1 MTETTFPTPQ
11 DISDA
16 YNKRWEALKEEAKL
30 IVAAAMVSSYTE
42 RELPNGTKFKGGTFA
57 LVERFVVIRGWIVQE
72 FAKAGWAV
80 NTTDLFEDEI
90 GTSVF
95 NVHFENRQV

>member
-1 MTETTFPTPQ
+1 MIETTFPTPQ

-16 YNKRWEALKEEAKL
+16 YNKRWEALKEEATL
-30 IVAAAMVSSYTE
+30 IVAAAMVSSYIE
-42 RELPNGTKFKGGTFA
+42 RELPNGTKFKGGTFP
-57 LVERFVVIRGWIVQE
+57 LVERFFVIRGWIVQE

-80 NTTDLFEDEI
+80 ETTDLFDDEL
-90 GTSVF
+90 GDEAF

>member
-16 YNKRWEALKEEAKL
+16 YNKRWKALKEEATL
-30 IVAAAMVSSYTE
+30 IVAAAMVSSYRE
-42 RELPNGTKFKGGTFA
+42 QELPNGTKFKGGTFA
-57 LVERFVVIRGWIVQE
+57 LVERFFVIRGWIVQE

-80 NTTDLFEDEI
+80 ETSDLFEDEI
-90 GTSVF
+90 GESAF